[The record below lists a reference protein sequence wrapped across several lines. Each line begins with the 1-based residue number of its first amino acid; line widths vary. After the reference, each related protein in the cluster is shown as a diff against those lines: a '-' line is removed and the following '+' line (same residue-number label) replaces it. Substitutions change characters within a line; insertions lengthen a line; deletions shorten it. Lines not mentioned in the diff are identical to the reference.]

1 MSTVTQLK
9 RYRGLV
15 ERDLSSQMAPNN
27 RFRELWADSVA
38 TMSVVCLAAI
48 LIFETLRIVLQ

>member
-9 RYRGLV
+9 RYRSLV
-15 ERDLSSQMAPNN
+15 ERDHSSQMAPNN

-38 TMSVVCLAAI
+38 TIAVVCLAAI
-48 LIFETLRIVLQ
+48 LTFEALRIVLQ